1 MGRRRSSGGNSGFEV
16 GSQLCHQSR
25 IEIDRGFR
33 PVRSTDQGLR
43 VSRFHGISRESLDA
57 ADEEIV
63 IQSMF
68 PAVDP
73 PSRAGPPDPL
83 TEIERVIGA
92 HPVLMLNLAL
102 LMGVTLGWLVK
113 RR

>member
-1 MGRRRSSGGNSGFEV
+1 M
-16 GSQLCHQSR
+16 
-25 IEIDRGFR
+25 
-33 PVRSTDQGLR
+33 
-43 VSRFHGISRESLDA
+43 
-57 ADEEIV
+57 